1 MLMDREGVERRLKE
15 RQRFLKPTL
24 ARQRKAKNAIY
35 QQAKRT
41 KNQLVEELLADP
53 GLLPF

>member
-24 ARQRKAKNAIY
+24 ARQKKAKNAIY